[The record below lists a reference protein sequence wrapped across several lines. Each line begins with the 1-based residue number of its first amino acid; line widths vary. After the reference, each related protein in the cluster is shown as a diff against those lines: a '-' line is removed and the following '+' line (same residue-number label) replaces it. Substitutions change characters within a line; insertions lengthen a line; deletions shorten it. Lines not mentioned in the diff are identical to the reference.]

1 MIMLNKVVEICLF
14 SYPVLDLHGVLD
26 ASDVSFP
33 LFLSYMLL
41 PHIHAKV
48 GQRSQCS
55 GFLNLTL
62 SLSP

>member
-1 MIMLNKVVEICLF
+1 MIMLNKV
-14 SYPVLDLHGVLD
+14 DLHGVLD

-48 GQRSQCS
+48 GQRSLALAFS
-55 GFLNLTL
+55 ISLFLCL
-62 SLSP
+62 PE